1 MPRHLQKESSQRTS
15 VRARSSSSTGRRT
28 SRPEFPSKSGFSHPP
43 RRLPSAG
50 TPWCSASSI
59 PKWVVW
65 CFIHS
70 LVIMSSFVRLDHAWF
85 KTSFIIHLYLCC
97 ILRAIDCR
105 SVDWRSWLIW
115 LKTMESIRRREF
127 LAGDREAEIENLNLS
142 GRRAEVNNLI
152 STKYNQSIKFIRSS
166 SKLTFNRNDEI
177 TTTKLTRIVN

>member
-70 LVIMSSFVRLDHAWF
+70 LVIMSSFVRLDHAWLKPHSSF
-85 KTSFIIHLYLCC
+85 TSTCVVFWERSIVDQSIEEVGWFDWRPWIASEGENSWQETGRRRSKTSTFPGEGQRWII
-97 ILRAIDCR
+97 
-105 SVDWRSWLIW
+105 
-115 LKTMESIRRREF
+115 
-127 LAGDREAEIENLNLS
+127 
-142 GRRAEVNNLI
+142 
-152 STKYNQSIKFIRSS
+152 
-166 SKLTFNRNDEI
+166 
-177 TTTKLTRIVN
+177 